1 MILLV
6 CRKFR
11 AVVVTSL
18 LVAGLGL
25 MLPLPAAAGQADR
38 GRFPDQ
44 GLVTSAPFTP
54 AKVLSWLTGLWQDL
68 SGLWAG
74 GAVEKASGGDGLVLS
89 PADGS
94 SSTNGGCGSD
104 EGPGIDPNGG

>member
-25 MLPLPAAAGQADR
+25 MLPLPAAAGQSDR
-38 GRFPDQ
+38 ARLSDD
-44 GLVTSAPFTP
+44 GLFTP
-54 AKVLSWLTGLWQDL
+54 AKVLSWITGLWQDL
-68 SGLWAG
+68 SGPWAG
-74 GAVEKASGGDGLVLS
+74 GAAEKASGGDGAVL
-89 PADGS
+89 PPGGGS
-94 SSTNGGCGSD
+94 ANTNGGGGSD